1 MKTYFDLNKK
11 RYEAKDF
18 DFNLICDMQEMG
30 VDMLDMSNLRK
41 NLIPAVRVYAALCLE
56 VDKDIAGAEIQ
67 QHIINGGGFDEIMTA
82 MQKKM
87 EESDFFQALNQTEEE
102 ETPKTPAKKSKT
114 EK

>member
-1 MKTYFDLNKK
+1 MKTYFDLNKN

-56 VDKDIAGAEIQ
+56 TDKDIAGEEIQ
-67 QHIINGGGFDEIMTA
+67 KHIINGGNFDEIMSA

-102 ETPKTPAKKSKT
+102 EAPKTPAKKSKT